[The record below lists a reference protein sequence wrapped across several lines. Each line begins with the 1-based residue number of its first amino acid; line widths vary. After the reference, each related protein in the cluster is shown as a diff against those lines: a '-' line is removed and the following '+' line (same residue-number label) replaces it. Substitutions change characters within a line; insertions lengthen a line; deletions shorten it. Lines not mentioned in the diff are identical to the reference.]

1 MREITVFIL
10 IAITFLFLSTVSGF
24 AQEQPSNPPQ
34 NQTPSQAQQESP
46 QEPLPP
52 VALDSEV
59 QWLWGEV
66 IATDFPK
73 NELLIKCVDYDTD
86 TEKEVTVTASDKTTY
101 ENVKSL
107 LEIKPQDMVSIDYTV
122 DNQGRNIA
130 KNISVEKPEAGE
142 AE

>member
-1 MREITVFIL
+1 MKSPTVFIL
-10 IAITFLFLSTVSGF
+10 IATAFLFLGQVCGL
-24 AQEQPSNPPQ
+24 AEEQSANPPP
-34 NQTPSQAQQESP
+34 NQTPSEARQESP
-46 QEPLPP
+46 QKPLPP
-52 VALDSEV
+52 VALDSEI

-66 IATDFPK
+66 VSGDFQK
-73 NELLIKCVDYDTD
+73 NELVIKYVDYDTD
-86 TEKEVTVTASDKTTY
+86 MEKEVTVTASDKTTY

>member
-1 MREITVFIL
+1 V
-10 IAITFLFLSTVSGF
+10 VSG
-24 AQEQPSNPPQ
+24 
-34 NQTPSQAQQESP
+34 
-46 QEPLPP
+46 
-52 VALDSEV
+52 
-59 QWLWGEV
+59 
-66 IATDFPK
+66 DFQK
-73 NELLIKCVDYDTD
+73 NELVIKYVDYDTD
-86 TEKEVTVTASDKTTY
+86 MEKEVTVTASDKTTY